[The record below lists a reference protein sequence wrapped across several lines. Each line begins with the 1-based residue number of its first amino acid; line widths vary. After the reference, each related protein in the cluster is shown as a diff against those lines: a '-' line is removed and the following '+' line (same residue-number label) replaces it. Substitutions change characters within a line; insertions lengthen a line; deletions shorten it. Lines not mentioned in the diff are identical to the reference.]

1 MAKNKRFS
9 EESVSNPLRP
19 LKKSAYFSAP
29 VEEKTERV
37 NKPSAS
43 ALRDIQATEEIEE
56 MKKGEKRGRPKF
68 KRETSRHSF
77 EFYKD
82 QVTRLRTVKSIRE
95 LRENRT
101 ISLSEVVRDALDAYI
116 TEFEQTY
123 NIDQI
128 ISRTI

>member
-1 MAKNKRFS
+1 MAKSKRFS

-19 LKKSAYFSAP
+19 LKKSAYFSTP

-37 NKPSAS
+37 NKPNAS
-43 ALRDIQATEEIEE
+43 TFRDAQATDNAEEVE
-56 MKKGEKRGRPKF
+56 KTEKRGRPKF

-95 LRENRT
+95 LRENRS

-116 TEFEQTY
+116 TDFEQTH
-123 NIDQI
+123 NVDQI
-128 ISRTI
+128 INRTQ

>member
-1 MAKNKRFS
+1 MARSKRFS
-9 EESVSNPLRP
+9 EDSVSNPLRP
-19 LKKSAYFSAP
+19 LKKSAYFSSPAD
-29 VEEKTERV
+29 EKTERI
-37 NKPSAS
+37 NKPTAS
-43 ALRDIQATEEIEE
+43 GLRDAQAEEVQR
-56 MKKGEKRGRPKF
+56 KKKSEKRGRPKF

-116 TEFEQTY
+116 TEFEQTH
-123 NIDQI
+123 NVDQI
-128 ISRTI
+128 INRTI